1 MQVAPASIAGSF
13 VIEPQAFPDA
23 RGYFLEC
30 WRADAYRAAG
40 IDADFVQDNESCSS
54 YGVVR
59 GLHYQAGA
67 AAQAKLVRVISGV
80 VLDVAVDLRRGSPTF
95 GRHAAVELSGDNRR
109 QFFIPRGCA
118 HGFAV
123 LSEKAVFAYKCDNYY
138 CPAAERG
145 IRFDDPALGID
156 WRVPAGRAILSPKDL
171 ALPPFAQAE
180 LFD

>member
-1 MQVAPASIAGSF
+1 MKVAPASIAGSF
-13 VIEPQAFPDA
+13 IVEPQAFPDA

-40 IDADFVQDNESCSS
+40 IVADFVQDNESCSCG
-54 YGVVR
+54 GVIR
-59 GLHYQAGA
+59 GLHYQIGA
-67 AAQAKLVRVISGV
+67 AAQAKLVRVISGR

-95 GRHAAVELSGDNRR
+95 GRHMAVELSGDDRR

-123 LSEKAVFAYKCDNYY
+123 LSDRAVFAYKCDNYY

-156 WRVPAGRAILSPKDL
+156 WRVPADRAILSPKDL
-171 ALPPFAQAE
+171 AHPSFAAAE
-180 LFD
+180 LFA